1 MLTFIVVCLFAGAM
15 IGIGIYYESVRYKE
29 VIDSIKQEVRTEFQ
43 VKPSDFK
50 NVKLLVGK
58 LVPSTEHTEEKPDDY
73 IISFNVPKDI
83 ENQMLSLSAITSRG
97 VFNYYNKIKD
107 EFGKNVLQF
116 PSLDINS
123 LTFQSDENS
132 VTMICKDLILTFS
145 FGR

>member
-1 MLTFIVVCLFAGAM
+1 MLTFIVVCLFIGTM
-15 IGIGIYYESVRYKE
+15 VGIGIYYESARFKE
-29 VIDSIKQEVRTEFQ
+29 IIEKTNSEVKSEFQ
-43 VKPSDFK
+43 IKPNNFK

-73 IISFNVPKDI
+73 MISFNVPKEI
-83 ENQMLSLSAITSRG
+83 ENQILSLNSISSRG

-107 EFGKNVLQF
+107 EFGKSVLQF
-116 PSLDINS
+116 PTLDINALS
-123 LTFQSDENS
+123 FQSDNSS

>member
-1 MLTFIVVCLFAGAM
+1 MLTFIVVCLFACAM
-15 IGIGIYYESVRYKE
+15 VGIGIYYESVRYKE
-29 VIDSIKQEVRTEFQ
+29 VIDSIKQEVKAEFP
-43 VKPSDFK
+43 VKPSDFS

-73 IISFNVPKDI
+73 MITFNVPKDI
-83 ENQMLSLSAITSRG
+83 EGQMLSLKAITSRG

-107 EFGKNVLQF
+107 EFGKNVIQF
-116 PSLDINS
+116 PTLDINS